1 MTPVVQFRSGLAAE
15 RFVSQ
20 ARVEARGRP
29 VKIDDDFS
37 DDVDSDDD
45 GDGSVDVDDG
55 DSHYD
60 SECADFDDY
69 VSDDERR

>member
-1 MTPVVQFRSGLAAE
+1 VTPVVQFRSGLAAE

-55 DSHYD
+55 DSDYD
-60 SECADFDDY
+60 SDCADFDDD
-69 VSDDERR
+69 VSNDERR